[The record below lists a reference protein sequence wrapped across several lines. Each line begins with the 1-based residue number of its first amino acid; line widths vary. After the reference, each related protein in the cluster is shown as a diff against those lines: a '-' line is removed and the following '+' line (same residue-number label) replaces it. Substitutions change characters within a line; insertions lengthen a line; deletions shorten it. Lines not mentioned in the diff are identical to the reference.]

1 MGISL
6 TLADSARTSW
16 KFWACRVHRGA
27 MPLYAQDWISIV
39 LTCLR
44 FWTRPKST
52 SLHRLQDLL
61 RLDTVPEL
69 DAVEPPRRA
78 WQTSDWQMESETLDA
93 VRASF
98 WSMRLRVRSLR
109 QASLRRN
116 QVPQRRR

>member
-27 MPLYAQDWISIV
+27 MPLYAWDWISIV

-52 SLHRLQDLL
+52 SLHRLQELL

-69 DAVEPPRRA
+69 DVVEPPRRA
-78 WQTSDWQMESETLDA
+78 WQRSDWQWSRRLWTPSVLLSEA
-93 VRASF
+93 CAYVCGA
-98 WSMRLRVRSLR
+98 
-109 QASLRRN
+109 
-116 QVPQRRR
+116 